1 MKNSSKGL
9 ADLFTQKDPFEIVDL
24 NSLDFTVQ
32 EELVIAS
39 ETERVKL
46 EMIDLLTS
54 AVMKKYSCSQEDVY
68 KYWGSFKE
76 NLVL

>member
-1 MKNSSKGL
+1 MENINKSLS
-9 ADLFTQKDPFEIVDL
+9 DLFTQKSPFETVDL
-24 NSLDFTVQ
+24 NSLDFTIQ
-32 EELVIAS
+32 EELIIAS
-39 ETERVKL
+39 EVERVNL

-54 AVMKKYSCSQEDVY
+54 AIMKKYSCSQEDVY

>member
-46 EMIDLLTS
+46 EMVDLLTS

-68 KYWGSFKE
+68 KHWGSFKE